1 MKQNEILNM
10 QKESMRQM
18 GIEDEKK
25 MPPAEN
31 FSDMAEKRV
40 KIGLLVSQ
48 FIKDNSIKVD
58 MDKVKDRIK
67 EMCAGYQ
74 EPEAMIEQYMGNQ
87 QAMSQI
93 QSIVLEEQAID
104 LISSKGKEKIKKI
117 SFNEYMN
124 S

>member
-1 MKQNEILNM
+1 
-10 QKESMRQM
+10 
-18 GIEDEKK
+18 
-25 MPPAEN
+25 
-31 FSDMAEKRV
+31 
-40 KIGLLVSQ
+40 
-48 FIKDNSIKVD
+48 